1 VRSKVVTAMVAGA
14 LVLALGACGDDDDS
28 TSTAD
33 QGSQSDQGSGSAS
46 GSASG
51 AVIQA
56 SDSDLG
62 EILTTADGLTVYG
75 FTVDSGGTSMCNEG
89 CAAEWPPVTVESG
102 ELPDGLDATVFK
114 VTQRSDGSYQLVA
127 GDWPLYTFS
136 GDQAAG
142 DTNGQGF
149 GGVWFA
155 VAPDGELNRGEAT
168 AGESDTGTGGQT
180 TEDPYNY

>member
-1 VRSKVVTAMVAGA
+1 VRSKILTAMVAGA

-33 QGSQSDQGSGSAS
+33 QGSQSQEGSGSA
-46 GSASG
+46 GAPASD
-51 AVIQA
+51 AVVQA
-56 SDSDLG
+56 SETDLG
-62 EILTTADGLTVYG
+62 EVLTTADGMTVYG
-75 FTVDSGGTSMCNEG
+75 FTVDSGGTSSCNEG
-89 CAAEWPPVTVESG
+89 CSEEWPPVTVENG
-102 ELPDGLDATVFK
+102 EVPAGLDAAIFK
-114 VTQRSDGSYQLVA
+114 VTERSDGSYQLVA
-127 GDWPLYTFS
+127 GDRPLYTFS

-168 AGESDTGTGGQT
+168 AGGSDTGSETQPT
-180 TEDPYNY
+180 DDPYGY